1 MVHGD
6 GLNYQSIRTRRDVNG
21 AASAGARTPGSA
33 WTGGCGRL
41 LAMVGRLVIEAV
53 RPVVDCG
60 QWPASAVVGQTVA
73 VRATIFRDG
82 HVLLGAAVQARGPG
96 DPVRAPLVE
105 VEPGLDRW
113 AGEIALPEQGM
124 WEFVIEAWTDV
135 VATWQR

>member
-21 AASAGARTPGSA
+21 AASAGARPPGSA
-33 WTGGCGRL
+33 VTGGYGRL
-41 LAMVGRLVIEAV
+41 LAMVGRIVIEAV

-60 QWPASAVVGQTVA
+60 QWPARAVVGQAVA
-73 VRATIFRDG
+73 VRATIVGEG
-82 HVLLGAAVQARGPG
+82 HVVRGAAAQAVGPG
-96 DPVRAPLVE
+96 DAVRAPLVE

-124 WEFVIEAWTDV
+124 WE
-135 VATWQR
+135 